1 MLKGLY
7 KKEFIKGAIIT
18 ILVSIA
24 VTAFLYHYASKAIVS
39 NLTEAL
45 MEIAV
50 QGSNAVEKELQGKL
64 EIIETIATGN
74 TIIDSKIPKDIKFD
88 KLRRDAERNHWSMM
102 AMADIDGNAVTT
114 EGQTVYIG
122 DRAYFKIALSGEKNI
137 SNPIISR
144 ANDALSITFAAPIIY
159 NKEIIGV
166 LFSIEDIETLSEI
179 TDSVTLG
186 DYGRSYI
193 VDSEGTIIAHK
204 DRHLVEERTN
214 PIREWEEN
222 IYDKS
227 FYNFFNNLS
236 VNVKGGGHYLF
247 DGEVVYGGYSR
258 IGGTDWSFVISA
270 PKSQI
275 FKSLD
280 RVYHFTIFI
289 LAMLLLIS
297 ASAQIYTKYLWKSLE
312 GEKVISGIAI
322 ETANLIIL
330 SINTS
335 GVIYD
340 FNKYAELKL
349 GYEKSEI
356 IGKIKLMDLVG
367 EEHIDNYNKFM
378 DFVSKRE
385 NVDSYELPL
394 TSKSKE
400 TLYIFWS
407 TSIPYEYGKNIIN
420 MMGVDL
426 TDKAELARELS
437 EKHEELTALYK
448 ELQVS
453 EDALKRQYDELINN
467 QETIYNLAYFDSL
480 TGLPNKAYLEKL
492 FDSSIKDK
500 ELSSALLF
508 FDLDNFKCIN
518 DALGHCIGD
527 KLLIQVG
534 ERIKEMLKEKY
545 LCSRMGGDEFM
556 ILINGFSD
564 INEVELYA
572 EKLFMFIESG
582 YYIESMPINI
592 SMSMGIAIYPDHGK
606 DFNELLKSADIAMNK
621 AKETGKRKY
630 VLYNQEMNEELVKNI
645 ELENSLRKGLN
656 NEEFLLY
663 YQPLLFIK
671 EQRVRGFEALLRW
684 NSPERGI
691 VPAAEFIE
699 VTEVTG
705 LILPIGKRVLNEACG
720 FIKFLKDSGYSHLKV
735 AVNISVLQLIQDDFV
750 DMVINI
756 INKYGIDPSCL
767 ELEITETILM
777 EFFENNLEK
786 IRKLN
791 DFGIGISLDD
801 FGTGYSSLTYLRE
814 LPIKVLK
821 IDKSF
826 IDDISCSKDKDSIA
840 GSIISFAHEIN
851 LQTVAEGVETKEQ
864 LDYLSVHGCDIVQ
877 GYYIS
882 KPLPKDEAVEF
893 LFKSI

>member
-1 MLKGLY
+1 MRGVNKLSYRKY
-7 KKEFIKGAIIT
+7 CPYISNHCMYQCPMNFDIT
-18 ILVSIA
+18 TDEQDHSYRIA
-24 VTAFLYHYASKAIVS
+24 D
-39 NLTEAL
+39 
-45 MEIAV
+45 
-50 QGSNAVEKELQGKL
+50 
-64 EIIETIATGN
+64 
-74 TIIDSKIPKDIKFD
+74 DSYPEN
-88 KLRRDAERNHWSMM
+88 RY
-102 AMADIDGNAVTT
+102 V
-114 EGQTVYIG
+114 EGQTVHIG
-122 DRAYFKIALSGEKNI
+122 DRDYFKMALGGQKNI
-137 SNPIISR
+137 SNPISSR
-144 ANDALSITFAAPIIY
+144 AGGALVITFASPITF
-159 NKEIIGV
+159 NKEIKGV

-179 TDSVTLG
+179 SDSVTLG

-204 DRHLVEERTN
+204 DRNLVKERTN
-214 PIREWEEN
+214 PIREQQEGN
-222 IYDKS
+222 YDKS
-227 FYNFFNNLS
+227 VYNFFINIQES
-236 VNVKGGGHYLF
+236 EKGGGHYLF
-247 DGEVVYGGYSR
+247 DGEEVYAGYSR

-280 RVYHFTIFI
+280 RVYYFTIFM
-289 LAMLLLIS
+289 LALLLLVS
-297 ASAQIYTKYLWKSLE
+297 SGAQIYTKYLWKSLE
-312 GEKVISGIAI
+312 GEKAFSGIAI
-322 ETANLIIL
+322 ETANLIII
-330 SINTS
+330 SINAN

-356 IGKIKLMDLVG
+356 IGKIKLIDLVS
-367 EEHIDNYNKFM
+367 EKHIDNYNKFM
-378 DFVSKRE
+378 DFILKKE

-394 TSKSKE
+394 TGKSKE

-426 TDKAELARELS
+426 TDKVELVKELAD
-437 EKHEELTALYK
+437 KHEELTALYT
-448 ELQVS
+448 ELQLS
-453 EDALKRQYDELINN
+453 EDALKKQYDELINN

-480 TGLPNKAYLEKL
+480 TGLPNKAHLEKL

-500 ELSSALLF
+500 ETPSALLF

-518 DALGHCIGD
+518 DALGHYIGD

-534 ERIKEMLKEKY
+534 ERIKEMLRERHWG
-545 LCSRMGGDEFM
+545 SRMGGDEFM

-572 EKLFMFIESG
+572 EKLFMFIESV
-582 YYIESMPINI
+582 YHIENMPINI
-592 SMSMGIAIYPDHGK
+592 SMSMGIAIYPEHGK
-606 DFNELLKSADIAMNK
+606 DFNELMKSADTAMNK

-630 VLYNQEMNEELVKNI
+630 VLYNQEMNDEFVKNI
-645 ELENSLRKGLN
+645 VLENNLRKGLYN
-656 NEEFLLY
+656 KEFLLY
-663 YQPLLFIK
+663 YQPLLDIK
-671 EQRVRGFEALLRW
+671 ERKIRGFEALLRW
-684 NSPERGI
+684 NSPECGI

-699 VTEVTG
+699 LTEATG
-705 LILPIGKRVLNEACG
+705 LILPLGKWVLNEACS
-720 FIKFLKDSGYSHLKV
+720 FIKFLKVTGYSHLKV

-750 DMVINI
+750 DMVMNI
-756 INKYGIDPSCL
+756 INKYSIDPACL

-786 IRKLN
+786 IKKLN

-814 LPIKVLK
+814 LPIRILK

-826 IDDISCSKDKDSIA
+826 IDDISCLKDKESIA
-840 GSIISFAHEIN
+840 GSIISFVHEIN
-851 LQTVAEGVETKEQ
+851 LQTVAEGVESKEQ
-864 LDYLSVHGCDIVQ
+864 LDYLSGHNCDIVQ

-882 KPLPKDEAVEF
+882 KPLPMGKAVEF
-893 LFKSI
+893 LFESG